1 MKRPQYSLDVVKR
14 AAVGRWAQINSHFSG
29 VAERFFSQTNEG
41 PCFECDGSTRFRV
54 YDNFAETGGCRCN
67 VCGNWG
73 TGFDFI
79 AAKKDM
85 SRAEAINS
93 VGEFLNCEPKKSKG
107 SRQRSAK
114 KKASEAVIQTASET
128 VSSDEP
134 KAIEHPD
141 REALRRELAEVKERR
156 RAILMAGV
164 DDHTQTDADI
174 KRLKL
179 EIASLRW
186 LAEEL
191 SVSIESLESL
201 GVTYDE
207 KEDCWLFPEHNAKR
221 EKIGTNR
228 RFKVGPKKSI
238 GKRGLYF
245 AVDWIDQPGAVLIVE
260 GGSCTAAGITL
271 RHSIIGRPMAQVP
284 KDLKPDL
291 AKLLKQVGTDRRI
304 IVVGEND
311 KKDGW
316 EKDPKK
322 WPGRSYAIDTA
333 KFLATELGRSVE
345 WALPEEGVKDLRHWL
360 VMNPGKDGTEFV
372 ESLNAQDAA
381 ASDTREPASEIDP
394 KEDAEFYLQNE
405 CNHADGT
412 TLRFYR
418 GSFWSWRDN
427 RWIEVSSD
435 DVRANVAMYLGERYL
450 KVTSRAISNVIEFV
464 RALTIIPSNTDM
476 PIWLDGRTGYSIAFQ
491 NGVAALDDLILG
503 KPDCLRP
510 HSPLWFS
517 EVILSYDYQPEA
529 ECPLWLDVLVKNLE
543 ADASRIDLLQEFS
556 GYCLTKSTE
565 HHSALALN
573 GEGHNGKSVILAGIT
588 AILGKQNVS
597 SLSLDELS
605 EKFKSCRVVGKLANI
620 CADLSETSR
629 VCEGTLKKLI
639 SGDALEFERKGRD
652 PFSAIPTAK
661 LIFSTNTLPQFYD
674 RSNGLWRRLI
684 IMPFN
689 RQVTETEKVTGMDQ
703 GEWWLRKGE
712 LPGMFMWALR
722 GLQQLKS
729 NGVFTKSKKCDDALN
744 QHRLECNHA
753 LFWLRQEF
761 ELTDDGSEYSKP
773 LMYSQYVD
781 YCKASGYKQ
790 LGDTAFGKEVV
801 KAFGPLETSRLFDP
815 SRGNGARSR
824 FYCGLRRIPED
835 SAKRDEQ
842 PF

>member
-1 MKRPQYSLDVVKR
+1 MSHYKKNAVKDAARGQWRRIFHSLAGIGDEYIVDR
-14 AAVGRWAQINSHFSG
+14 
-29 VAERFFSQTNEG
+29 ERSCPT
-41 PCFECDGSTRFRV
+41 CDGETRWRV
-54 YDNFAETGGCRCN
+54 YPDFDKTGGCRCN
-67 VCGNWG
+67 ACDTKKGWG
-73 TGFDFI
+73 DGFAFLQWKLQKPFKEI
-79 AAKKDM
+79 LTM
-85 SRAEAINS
+85 
-93 VGEFLNCEPKKSKG
+93 VGEFLNVQPSENRKRP
-107 SRQRSAK
+107 RQTAK
-114 KKASEAVIQTASET
+114 KLAEKRPEKPQTT
-128 VSSDEP
+128 PNSD
-134 KAIEHPD
+134 A
-141 REALRRELAEVKERR
+141 REALQKKIKELEKHRVD
-156 RAILMAGV
+156 LMKAGK
-164 DDHTQTDADI
+164 DFTPAD
-174 KRLKL
+174 
-179 EIASLRW
+179 
-186 LAEEL
+186 EEL
-191 SVSIESLESL
+191 STLRAQFSNLKWLADELGVSVASLEKL
-201 GVTYDE
+201 GAKWDA
-207 KEDCWLFPEHNAKR
+207 KSNSWQNPEFDSKR
-221 EKIGTNR
+221 KTIGTSKR
-228 RFKVGPKKSI
+228 LFGGKKSFVS
-238 GKRGLYF
+238 GGHRGLCF
-245 AVDWIDQPGAVLIVE
+245 ADGWENESGPVLIVE
-260 GGSCTAAGITL
+260 GLSDTASGITHGL
-271 RHSIIGRPMAQVP
+271 CTIGRPSNGVP
-284 KDLKPDL
+284 KGLQPEL
-291 AKLLKQVGTDRRI
+291 IALLRSIPTDRQI
-304 IVVGEND
+304 IVVAEND
-311 KKDGW
+311 K
-316 EKDPKK
+316 DPDTDD
-322 WPGRSYAIDTA
+322 WPGRDGAVSTA
-333 KFLATELGRSVE
+333 KFLAAELKRTVT
-345 WALPEEGVKDLRHWL
+345 WALPPDGAKDLRHWFQL
-360 VMNPGKDGTEFV
+360 NPDKSGSDFV
-372 ESLNAQDAA
+372 SGLNGEDTA

-418 GSFWSWRDN
+418 GSFWSWRNN
-427 RWIEVSSD
+427 RWIEVSAD

-510 HSPLWFS
+510 HSPMWFS
-517 EVILSYDYQPEA
+517 EVILPYDYQPEA
-529 ECPLWLDVLVKNLE
+529 ECPTWLDVLLKNLE
-543 ADASRIDLLQEFS
+543 ADVSRIDLLQEFS

-565 HHSALALN
+565 HHSALTLI
-573 GEGHNGKSVILAGIT
+573 GDGRNGKSVTLAGIT

-605 EKFKSCRVVGKLANI
+605 EKFKSCRVVGKLANV
-620 CADLSETSR
+620 CADLSETSK

-712 LPGMFMWALR
+712 LPGMFNWALQ
-722 GLQQLKS
+722 GLKQLKR
-729 NGVFTKSKKCDDALN
+729 NGAFTESRRCTEALS

-781 YCKASGYKQ
+781 YCRASGYKQ

-801 KAFGPLETSRLFDP
+801 KAFGPLETSRSFDP
-815 SRGNGARSR
+815 FKGNGARSR
-824 FYCGLRRIPED
+824 FYCGLRRIPDE
-835 SAKRDEQ
+835 SAKRDQQ